1 MHLAPLIRDLA
12 VILGVAAVIT
22 FIFRL
27 IRQPVVLGY
36 IIAGIIVGPHTPS
49 FFSVSDLPNIN
60 LWAELGVI
68 FLMFSLGL
76 EFSFRKLAK
85 VGVPA
90 GVTALVQIIVM
101 MLLGFGSGRLLGWS
115 VMDSIFL
122 SCIVSISSTTII
134 IKAFEEFGFKTKRF
148 AEMVFGILIVEDLA
162 AILMLV
168 ALSSLATQS
177 SLNGADLMLTAGKLV
192 LVVGGWF
199 LVGMVFVPRFIRSV
213 GLHGNNEM
221 LTVLSIGLCLALV
234 SVSAFFHFSVALG
247 AFIMGSIIA
256 ESAEAKR
263 IEELVQPLRDVFGAV
278 FFVSVGML
286 LDPKAVAE
294 NWGAILLI
302 SFVIVVGKILSVT
315 IGALSTGQS
324 MATSVQTGFSM
335 AQIGEFSFI
344 IATLGLSYKVIDE
357 KLYPIAVASSLIT
370 TFTTPY
376 LLKVS
381 LPIAKFVE
389 AGRPKR
395 VAYVMDK
402 YASIVQRNSGQS
414 NVQKDLLN
422 RLLRWFANGIATA
435 CLFLIIGNKFLP
447 WLQNDFKVPQF
458 ANWIAWVFAFVASSP
473 FIYGMLTS
481 FRTPRVSFLEGRA
494 AIQTA
499 SGRLFTSRLLTVFV
513 LGLLSLEFFNL
524 WISIALIVVSNASF
538 IFFFRK
544 HLESYSRWF
553 EQQFVSGFHT
563 ENNEEKADLERLA
576 PWDAHLVDVIVN
588 SNSEFVGKSLIQL
601 SLRERFGTNI
611 VVIRRGLTVIVA
623 PGANEILYP
632 NDHLLCFG
640 TDDEIHR
647 LREAAEGVVPPSK
660 RMADLGSYLLRQ
672 IFIGPKSGIE
682 GVSIRE
688 SEIREVF
695 NCIVVGIERK
705 GERFSNPTSE
715 FRFAEGDIVWLVGD
729 RAQIDELIR
738 HRVTPPLQTSEA

>member
-12 VILGVAAVIT
+12 VILGVAAVMT

-60 LWAELGVI
+60 VWAELGVI

-85 VGVPA
+85 VGIPA
-90 GVTALVQIIVM
+90 GVTALVQIVVM
-101 MLLGFGSGRLLGWS
+101 ISLGFICGRLLGWS
-115 VMDSIFL
+115 LMDSIFL
-122 SCIVSISSTTII
+122 SCIVAISSTTII

-168 ALSSLATQS
+168 ALSSLASQS
-177 SLNGADLMLTAGKLV
+177 SLDGADLMMTAGKLV

-199 LVGMVFVPRFIRSV
+199 LVGMVVVPRFIRSV

-263 IEELVQPLRDVFGAV
+263 VEELVQPLRDVFGAV

-286 LDPKAVAE
+286 LDPQAVVQ
-294 NWGAILLI
+294 NWGSILLI
-302 SFVIVVGKILSVT
+302 SFVIIAGKILSVT
-315 IGALSTGQS
+315 LGALSTGQT
-324 MATSVQTGFSM
+324 MTTSVQTGFSM

-376 LLKVS
+376 LLKIS
-381 LPIAKFVE
+381 LPVAKFVE
-389 AGRPKR
+389 GARPKR
-395 VAYVMDK
+395 IAYVMDK
-402 YASIVQRNSGQS
+402 YVAMMRRSSGHS
-414 NVQKDLLN
+414 ELRKDILN
-422 RLLRWFANGIATA
+422 RMLRWLANGIATA

-447 WLQNDFKVPQF
+447 WLQTYFEIPQV
-458 ANWIAWVFAFVASSP
+458 ANWLAWVLAFVASSP
-473 FIYGMLTS
+473 FVYGMLTS
-481 FRTPRVSFLEGRA
+481 FRTPRMSISEGRA
-494 AIQTA
+494 AVQAA
-499 SGRLFTSRLLTVFV
+499 SGRLFTSRLVTLFV
-513 LGLLSLEFFNL
+513 LGLLSLEFFNF
-524 WISIALIVVSNASF
+524 WISLALIVLSNASF

-553 EQQFVSGFHT
+553 EQQFVAGFHT
-563 ENNEEKADLERLA
+563 ENNEQQADLERLA
-576 PWDAHLVDVIVN
+576 PWDAHLVDVILN
-588 SNSEFVGKSLIQL
+588 PNSEFVGKTLIQL

-611 VVIRRGLTVIVA
+611 VVIRRGLQVIVA
-623 PGANEILYP
+623 PGANEVLYP

-640 TDDEIHR
+640 TDDEIHS
-647 LREAAEGVVPPSK
+647 LRETAESAVQPNA
-660 RMADLGSYLLRQ
+660 RMADLGSYFLRQ
-672 IFIGPKSGIE
+672 IFIGAGSGLE
-682 GVSIRE
+682 GVSIRD
-688 SEIREVF
+688 SGIREVF

-705 GERFSNPTSE
+705 GERLSNPTSE
-715 FRFAEGDIVWLVGD
+715 LQFAEGDIVWLVGD
-729 RAQIDELIR
+729 RSQIDELVR
-738 HRVTPPLQTSEA
+738 NRVTREH